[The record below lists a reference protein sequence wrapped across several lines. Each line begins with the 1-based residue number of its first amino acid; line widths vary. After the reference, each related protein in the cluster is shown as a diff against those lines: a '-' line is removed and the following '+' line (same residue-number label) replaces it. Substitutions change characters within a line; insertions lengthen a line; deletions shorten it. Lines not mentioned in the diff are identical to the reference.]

1 MRTVSRGII
10 PPQPPTMHAGGSAA
24 AGPPS
29 SATRP
34 LVYLIHAEC
43 AAIVSMTVVAASKLW
58 YGSTLSSSNFLSIP
72 TALSSTSS
80 ITTLTVTR
88 FERSVDSLS
97 NAFDPRLIAQLELPS
112 SSELVHLL
120 HIALSL
126 VVLLYGRLERREEQ
140 ALVSFGDAVH
150 VCIFS
155 IMHWNYIHWEFMYW
169 NWLSVAIGV
178 GLFLVMSLRIH
189 SLMMLEEE
197 DEDDEQARSTGVLGI
212 MLKGEDTGRI
222 HGRPILR
229 ATPLSPPQPSSPMG
243 SRSPSKR
250 LIRGNS
256 WGTESPSPTAV
267 RAKVARLA
275 TENESLVAELGA
287 KEREFQDKASRW
299 KSEKSKMLI
308 EMKRLSDIRDA
319 AVQEVESSKFDAA
332 VLKEYQDRV
341 DQLMAEKTSFG
352 AKISSVEASM
362 DRLRQSFA
370 DERKQMVMK
379 IKSRSDARKEAM
391 SEVESLRQQLRRKE
405 RVEEAKVQAEDR
417 INEML
422 DEVAN
427 REASERTLTALLDK
441 ERQRSSKLSAELEA
455 EKKNRST
462 NVDSIGTEANRSID
476 ANGEVDCL
484 GELKAELEAAEISR
498 DQAQE
503 KYEDML
509 TNEKRLLD
517 NLQREKDNTAKLA
530 DSVKVATAKLDS
542 FRAQIDQL
550 TEEKQEV
557 LQKNKAIKK
566 SVADKLVEIKSTF
579 SAEFAKSKDI
589 TEAKIASVTKEKEEL
604 AARLEVLVK
613 ERDDAAAECKEL
625 RAKLDEVSTANN
637 ASRKQIETLEDKVVE
652 YQLMMASLE
661 EANDKAEAR
670 LLELHGL
677 NGDEGNQALENARKQ
692 ILLLEEKKDSL
703 RDEVD
708 ELKRQKEYLEERDS
722 PRGSNLCGVQSQV
735 NGSGGDE
742 QMKAAHAD
750 KICDLEREISEL
762 RSSRL
767 TLEETLMRQENDFKK
782 LEDEKNALKAAVERQ
797 THSSYT
803 QTNTVSPDVAR
814 NPGSAESKAS
824 SRSGADKWEA
834 FQEELKNKPQPR
846 KSRNVPAVTNASL
859 GGGDYG
865 PKKSAKKSKPGSA
878 AASDDKGG
886 QGTAGPKGDVD
897 PFGFPNA
904 PSHYEVLGV
913 VPSASV
919 DEIKKAYRK
928 LALRYHPDK
937 SNNCP
942 DSEEKFKGISKAY
955 EILSDPEAR
964 RGYDVENWFG

>member
-1 MRTVSRGII
+1 M
-10 PPQPPTMHAGGSAA
+10 
-24 AGPPS
+24 
-29 SATRP
+29 
-34 LVYLIHAEC
+34 VYLIHAEC

-58 YGSTLSSSNFLSIP
+58 YGNTLGNFLSIP

-88 FERSVDSLS
+88 FERSVNSLS

-112 SSELVHLL
+112 YSELIHLL

-126 VVLLYGRLERREEQ
+126 VVLLYGRPEQREEQ

-150 VCIFS
+150 VCIFTM
-155 IMHWNYIHWEFMYW
+155 MHWNYIHWEFMYW
-169 NWLSVAIGV
+169 NGLSVAIGV
-178 GLFLVMSLRIH
+178 GLLLVMCLRIH

-197 DEDDEQARSTGVLGI
+197 EEHDVQARSISTGVLGI
-212 MLKGEDTGRI
+212 MLKDEDTGRM
-222 HGRPILR
+222 HGGPVFR
-229 ATPLSPPQPSSPMG
+229 TPPSPPPHPSSP

-250 LIRGNS
+250 LIPGNS
-256 WGTESPSPTAV
+256 WGTESSSPTAA
-267 RAKVARLA
+267 RAKIARLSA
-275 TENESLVAELGA
+275 ENESLVAELGV
-287 KEREFQDKASRW
+287 KEREMQDKASRW
-299 KSEKSKMLI
+299 KSERSKMLI
-308 EMKRLSDIRDA
+308 EMKRLSDIRDV
-319 AVQEVESSKFDAA
+319 AVQEVESTKFDAA
-332 VLKEYQDRV
+332 MLKEYQDRV
-341 DQLMAEKTSFG
+341 EQLMAEKTSFG
-352 AKISSVEASM
+352 AKLSSVEASM
-362 DRLRQSFA
+362 DDLKESFEK
-370 DERKQMVMK
+370 ERKEMVMK

-391 SEVESLRQQLRRKE
+391 SEVESLRQQLRQYE
-405 RVEEAKVQAEDR
+405 RMEEAKVQAEER
-417 INEML
+417 ISEMI
-422 DEVAN
+422 DEAAS

-455 EKKNRST
+455 QKKNRSI
-462 NVDSIGTEANRSID
+462 NAESSGTEANRSSGAD
-476 ANGEVDCL
+476 GEGDCL

-498 DQAQE
+498 DQARE

-530 DSVKVATAKLDS
+530 DAVKVATAKLDS

-550 TEEKQEV
+550 TKEKQEV

-579 SAEFAKSKDI
+579 SAEFAKSKEF

-613 ERDDAAAECKEL
+613 ERDDAATECKEL
-625 RAKLDEVSTANN
+625 RAKIDEATTANE
-637 ASRKQIETLEDKVVE
+637 ASRKLVETLEDKVVE

-692 ILLLEEKKDSL
+692 ILRLEEKRDSL

-708 ELKRQKEYLEERDS
+708 ELKKQKEEMEEGDP
-722 PRGSNLCGVQSQV
+722 PRRSSLGRLQSQV
-735 NGSGGDE
+735 NESGSDD

-762 RSSRL
+762 QSSRL
-767 TLEETLMRQENDFKK
+767 SLEETLMRQENDIKK
-782 LEDEKNALKAAVERQ
+782 LKEEKNALKTAVERQ

-803 QTNTVSPDVAR
+803 QTNTVSPDAAR
-814 NPGSAESKAS
+814 NPGSAESKATNS
-824 SRSGADKWEA
+824 GRSGADKWQA
-834 FQEELKNKPQPR
+834 FQEELKSKPQPR
-846 KSRNVPAVTNASL
+846 TSRNIPAATNASL

-865 PKKSAKKSKPGSA
+865 PKMSAKKSKSGDA
-878 AASDDKGG
+878 AASDKGG
-886 QGTAGPKGDVD
+886 QGTDGPKGDVD

-964 RGYDVENWFG
+964 KRYDVENWFG

>member
-1 MRTVSRGII
+1 M
-10 PPQPPTMHAGGSAA
+10 A

-58 YGSTLSSSNFLSIP
+58 YGSTLGTGNFLSIP

-88 FERSVDSLS
+88 FERSVNSLS
-97 NAFDPRLIAQLELPS
+97 NAFDPNLIAQLELPS
-112 SSELVHLL
+112 TGDLIHLL

-126 VVLLYGRLERREEQ
+126 VVLLYGRPEQREEQ

-150 VCIFS
+150 VCIFT

-169 NWLSVAIGV
+169 NWLSVTIGI
-178 GLFLVMSLRIH
+178 GLLLVMCLRIH
-189 SLMMLEEE
+189 SLMELEEE
-197 DEDDEQARSTGVLGI
+197 DDDDDEQARSISTGVLGI
-212 MLKGEDTGRI
+212 MLKDEDTGRI
-222 HGRPILR
+222 HGQPFFR
-229 ATPLSPPQPSSPMG
+229 APPSPPPQPP
-243 SRSPSKR
+243 SPSKR

-256 WGTESPSPTAV
+256 WGTESPTAA
-267 RAKVARLA
+267 RAKIARLSA
-275 TENESLVAELGA
+275 ENESLVAELGA
-287 KEREFQDKASRW
+287 KERELQDKAGRW

-308 EMKRLSDIRDA
+308 EMKRLSDIRDV
-319 AVQEVESSKFDAA
+319 AVQEVESTKFDAA
-332 VLKEYQDRV
+332 MLKEYQDRV
-341 DQLMAEKTSFG
+341 EQLMAEKTSFG
-352 AKISSVEASM
+352 AKLSSVEASM
-362 DRLRQSFA
+362 GKLEQSF
-370 DERKQMVMK
+370 DEERKEMVMK

-391 SEVESLRQQLRRKE
+391 SEVESLRQQLRQYE
-405 RVEEAKVQAEDR
+405 RIEEAKVQAEEQ
-417 INEML
+417 ISEML
-422 DEVAN
+422 DEAAS
-427 REASERTLTALLDK
+427 REASERTLTALLDR

-455 EKKNRST
+455 EKKNRSI
-462 NVDSIGTEANRSID
+462 NVESSGTEANRRSGAD
-476 ANGEVDCL
+476 GQGDCL
-484 GELKAELEAAEISR
+484 DELKADLEAAENSR
-498 DQAQE
+498 DQARE

-517 NLQREKDNTAKLA
+517 NLQREKDHTAKLA
-530 DSVKVATAKLDS
+530 DAVKVATAKVDS

-550 TEEKQEV
+550 SEEKQEV

-579 SAEFAKSKDI
+579 SAEFAKSKEF

-604 AARLEVLVK
+604 AARLEVLIK
-613 ERDDAAAECKEL
+613 ERDNAAAECKEL
-625 RAKLDEVSTANN
+625 RAKIDEVSRAND
-637 ASRKQIETLEDKVVE
+637 ASREQVETLEEKVVE

-677 NGDEGNQALENARKQ
+677 NGDEGNQALENTRKQ
-692 ILLLEEKKDSL
+692 ILRLEEKRDSL

-708 ELKRQKEYLEERDS
+708 ELKKRKEQMEGGYP
-722 PRGSNLCGVQSQV
+722 PRSSSFSGLQSQV
-735 NGSGGDE
+735 NGSGSDD
-742 QMKAAHAD
+742 QMKAAHAAD
-750 KICDLEREISEL
+750 KICDLEKQISEL
-762 RSSRL
+762 QSS
-767 TLEETLMRQENDFKK
+767 
-782 LEDEKNALKAAVERQ
+782 LKAAVGRQ

-803 QTNTVSPDVAR
+803 QTNTVSPDTAR
-814 NPGSAESKAS
+814 TPGSAEAKAGQS
-824 SRSGADKWEA
+824 EAAKWEA
-834 FQEELKNKPQPR
+834 FQEELKSKPQSR
-846 KSRNVPAVTNASL
+846 TSRNIL

-865 PKKSAKKSKPGSA
+865 PKKSAKKSKSGDA
-878 AASDDKGG
+878 AASDKKRG

-913 VPSASV
+913 VPTASV
-919 DEIKKAYRK
+919 DEIKRSYRK

-942 DSEEKFKGISKAY
+942 DSEEKFKVISKAY

-964 RGYDVENWFG
+964 RRYDVENWFG

>member
-1 MRTVSRGII
+1 M
-10 PPQPPTMHAGGSAA
+10 
-24 AGPPS
+24 GPPS

-58 YGSTLSSSNFLSIP
+58 YGGTFSSNFVSIP

-88 FERSVDSLS
+88 FERSVNSLS

-112 SSELVHLL
+112 ASELLHLL
-120 HIALSL
+120 HIGLSL
-126 VVLLYGRLERREEQ
+126 FVLLYGRLEHREEQ
-140 ALVSFGDAVH
+140 ALVSFSDVVH
-150 VCIFS
+150 MCIFTV
-155 IMHWNYIHWEFMYW
+155 MHWNYIHWEFVYW

-178 GLFLVMSLRIH
+178 GLFLVMCLRIH
-189 SLMMLEEE
+189 SLLVLEE
-197 DEDDEQARSTGVLGI
+197 EDDEQARSISTGVLGI

-222 HGRPILR
+222 FPRTTFLP
-229 ATPLSPPQPSSPMG
+229 PPSPPPQPSSPVG

-256 WGTESPSPTAV
+256 WGTESSSPTAA
-267 RAKVARLA
+267 RAKIARLTA
-275 TENESLVAELGA
+275 ENESLVAELGA
-287 KEREFQDKASRW
+287 KEREVQDKANRW
-299 KSEKSKMLI
+299 KSEKSKMLS

-319 AVQEVESSKFDAA
+319 AVEEVESTKFDAA
-332 VLKEYQDRV
+332 MLKEYQDRV
-341 DQLMAEKTSFG
+341 EQLIAEKTSYG
-352 AKISSVEASM
+352 AQISSVEASM
-362 DRLRQSFA
+362 GELKRSF
-370 DERKQMVMK
+370 DEERKQMLLK
-379 IKSRSDARKEAM
+379 IKSRSDAKKEAM
-391 SEVESLRQQLRRKE
+391 SEIESLRQQLRQYE
-405 RVEEAKVQAEDR
+405 RTEEAKVQAEER
-417 INEML
+417 ISAML
-422 DEVAN
+422 EEAAN

-441 ERQRSSKLSAELEA
+441 ERQRSSKLADELET
-455 EKKNRST
+455 EKKNRNQMSSPSRHVT
-462 NVDSIGTEANRSID
+462 NDNDTGTESSGAEANKNSD
-476 ANGEVDCL
+476 AESGDSRL
-484 GELKAELEAAEISR
+484 GELKAKLTAAEISR
-498 DQAQE
+498 DQARE

-517 NLQREKDNTAKLA
+517 NLQREKDNTARLA
-530 DSVKVATAKLDS
+530 DAVQLATAKLDS

-557 LQKNKAIKK
+557 LLKNKAIKK

-579 SAEFAKSKDI
+579 ASEFAKSKEF

-604 AARLEVLVK
+604 AAQLEVLVQ
-613 ERDDAAAECKEL
+613 ERDDAATECKEL
-625 RAKLDEVSTANN
+625 RTKIDEVSTANE

-677 NGDEGNQALENARKQ
+677 NGDEGNQALESARKQ
-692 ILLLEEKKDSL
+692 ILRLEEKRDSL

-708 ELKRQKEYLEERDS
+708 ELRKQKEQMEEGDAS
-722 PRGSNLCGVQSQV
+722 PGSNIGGSETQV
-735 NGSGGDE
+735 NGSSDDM
-742 QMKAAHAD
+742 MKAAYAD
-750 KICDLEREISEL
+750 RMCSLEKEISEL
-762 RSSRL
+762 KSSRL
-767 TLEETLMRQENDFKK
+767 SLEEKLVRQENDIKMLQK
-782 LEDEKNALKAAVERQ
+782 ENDALKANIERQ
-797 THSSYT
+797 TNSSYT

-814 NPGSAESKAS
+814 NPGVAESKA

-834 FQEELKNKPQPR
+834 FQEELKSKPQPR
-846 KSRNVPAVTNASL
+846 TSRNIPATTNASL

-865 PKKSAKKSKPGSA
+865 PKKSAKTSKPGDAATASA
-878 AASDDKGG
+878 DNTDA
-886 QGTAGPKGDVD
+886 
-897 PFGFPNA
+897 FGFPNA

-919 DEIKKAYRK
+919 DEIKRAYRK

-964 RGYDVENWFG
+964 RRYDIENWFG

>member
-1 MRTVSRGII
+1 
-10 PPQPPTMHAGGSAA
+10 MHARGSAA

-43 AAIVSMTVVAASKLW
+43 AAIVSMTAVAASKLW
-58 YGSTLSSSNFLSIP
+58 YGNTLGSSNFLSIP

-88 FERSVDSLS
+88 FERSVNSLS

-126 VVLLYGRLERREEQ
+126 VVLLYGRLEQREEQ

-150 VCIFS
+150 VCIFTM
-155 IMHWNYIHWEFMYW
+155 MHWNYIHWEFMYW

-178 GLFLVMSLRIH
+178 GLLLVMCLRIH
-189 SLMMLEEE
+189 SLVVLKEE
-197 DEDDEQARSTGVLGI
+197 DDDDEQARSISTGVLGI
-212 MLKGEDTGRI
+212 MLKDEDTGGRI
-222 HGRPILR
+222 HGRPVFR
-229 ATPLSPPQPSSPMG
+229 PPPSPPPQPSSPNG

-256 WGTESPSPTAV
+256 WGTESSPPTAA
-267 RAKVARLA
+267 RAKIARLT

-287 KEREFQDKASRW
+287 KERELQDRASRW

-308 EMKRLSDIRDA
+308 EMKRLSDIRDI
-319 AVQEVESSKFDAA
+319 AVQEVESTKFDAA
-332 VLKEYQDRV
+332 MLKEYEDRV
-341 DQLMAEKTSFG
+341 EQLMAEKTSFG
-352 AKISSVEASM
+352 AKLSSVEANM
-362 DRLRQSFA
+362 DDLKQSFET
-370 DERKQMVMK
+370 ERKEMIMK

-391 SEVESLRQQLRRKE
+391 SEVESLRQQLRQYE
-405 RVEEAKVQAEDR
+405 RMEEAKVQAEER
-417 INEML
+417 ISEML
-422 DEVAN
+422 DEAASK
-427 REASERTLTALLDK
+427 EASERTLTALLDK

-455 EKKNRST
+455 KKKNRSI
-462 NVDSIGTEANRSID
+462 NAESSGTEANRSSGAD
-476 ANGEVDCL
+476 GVDYCL
-484 GELKAELEAAEISR
+484 GGLKAEVEAAEISR
-498 DQAQE
+498 DQARE

-530 DSVKVATAKLDS
+530 DAVKVATAKLDS

-579 SAEFAKSKDI
+579 SAEFAKSKEF

-613 ERDDAAAECKEL
+613 ERDDAATECKEL
-625 RAKLDEVSTANN
+625 RAKIDEVTTANE
-637 ASRKQIETLEDKVVE
+637 ASRKLVETLEDKVVE

-692 ILLLEEKKDSL
+692 ILRLEEKRDSL
-703 RDEVD
+703 RDEVE
-708 ELKRQKEYLEERDS
+708 ELKTQKEEMEGGDP
-722 PRGSNLCGVQSQV
+722 PRSSSLSRLQSQV
-735 NGSGGDE
+735 NGSGSDD

-762 RSSRL
+762 QSSRL
-767 TLEETLMRQENDFKK
+767 SLEETLLKQENDIKK
-782 LEDEKNALKAAVERQ
+782 LQEEKNALKAAVERQ

-803 QTNTVSPDVAR
+803 QTNTVSPDTAR
-814 NPGSAESKAS
+814 TPASAESKATNS
-824 SRSGADKWEA
+824 GRSGADKWEA
-834 FQEELKNKPQPR
+834 FQEELKSKPQPR
-846 KSRNVPAVTNASL
+846 TSRNIPAATNASL
-859 GGGDYG
+859 GGDDYG
-865 PKKSAKKSKPGSA
+865 PKKSAKKSKSGDA
-878 AASDDKGG
+878 AASDKGG

-964 RGYDVENWFG
+964 RRYDVENWFG